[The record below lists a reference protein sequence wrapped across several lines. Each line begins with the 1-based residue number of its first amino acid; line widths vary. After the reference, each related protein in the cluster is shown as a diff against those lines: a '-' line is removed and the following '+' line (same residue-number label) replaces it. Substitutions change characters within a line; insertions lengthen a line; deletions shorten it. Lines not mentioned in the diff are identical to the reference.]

1 MSQVPTGQSTA
12 TTVKDY
18 LASLPPDRLKAVTTL
33 RALIRKNLPPGYRE
47 VVQYGIG
54 WVVPLSRYPDAYN
67 GQPLALARIAS
78 QKHYISLYLMTV
90 YGYPEIERWFKAE
103 YAKSGKKL
111 KMVKCCLRFRS
122 LDEIPLELVARTIA
136 RVSMEQYIATYE
148 SVRSKSLRAARAKGK
163 SASKS

>member
-1 MSQVPTGQSTA
+1 MQSTA

-54 WVVPLSRYPDAYN
+54 WVVPLSRYPDTYN
-67 GQPLALARIAS
+67 GQPLALAGIAS

-122 LDEIPLELVARTIA
+122 LDEIPLRDSGPVRRAHLPAPSSLGGQGVGRGLSSGTVSVTAVDTI
-136 RVSMEQYIATYE
+136 
-148 SVRSKSLRAARAKGK
+148 L
-163 SASKS
+163 

>member
-1 MSQVPTGQSTA
+1 MQSTA

-54 WVVPLSRYPDAYN
+54 WVVPLSRYPDTYN
-67 GQPLALARIAS
+67 GQPLALAGIAS

-111 KMVKCCLRFRS
+111 KMGKCCLRFRS
-122 LDEIPLELVARTIA
+122 LEEIPLRDSGPVRRANLPAPSSLGGQGVGRGLSSGT
-136 RVSMEQYIATYE
+136 VSVMA
-148 SVRSKSLRAARAKGK
+148 G
-163 SASKS
+163 

>member
-1 MSQVPTGQSTA
+1 LSQPFAMVRAYNCSLPRHSPPDGSHRYIARMQSTA

-18 LASLPPDRLKAVTTL
+18 LASLPPDRRKAVTTL

-54 WVVPLSRYPDAYN
+54 WVV
-67 GQPLALARIAS
+67 
-78 QKHYISLYLMTV
+78 
-90 YGYPEIERWFKAE
+90 YPEIERWFKAE

-111 KMVKCCLRFRS
+111 NMGKCCLRFRS
-122 LDEIPLELVARTIA
+122 LEEIPLELIAKTIA
-136 RVSMEQYIATYE
+136 HVSMEQYIATCD
-148 SVRSKSLRAARAKGK
+148 SVRGKSLRAARAKGK

>member
-1 MSQVPTGQSTA
+1 MTPPTCSSRIRQTHEKTA
-12 TTVKDY
+12 TAH
-18 LASLPPDRLKAVTTL
+18 LAATRLPGRSAHRSWQRHRNSAWRSSATRSGRQQLPPDRRKAVTTL

-54 WVVPLSRYPDAYN
+54 WVVPLSRYPDTYN
-67 GQPLALARIAS
+67 GQPLALAGMAS

-111 KMVKCCLRFRS
+111 NMGECCLRW
-122 LDEIPLELVARTIA
+122 E
-136 RVSMEQYIATYE
+136 
-148 SVRSKSLRAARAKGK
+148 RAAG
-163 SASKS
+163 